1 MTAVAI
7 PDFPSPPSPATV
19 APMECPTPRLPSPRF
34 PLPWP
39 LATLL
44 IATLALSLAG
54 CSETDSENAPPQ
66 VRTRLQRLLPPRIQ
80 DRAGWAADIQSA
92 LAALDIEPSSRNLC
106 SVIAVIEQ
114 ESSFVADPQVPGLGA
129 ISLKEIDARAQRH
142 HIPVFAVR
150 GALKLKSP
158 DGQTWE
164 ARIAAARTEKQLSD
178 LFEEMIAQVPMGS
191 RLLARANPV
200 HTGGPMQVSIAF
212 AESHARRKRYPYAS
226 DGAIRHAVFSRRGGV
241 YFGAAH
247 LLDYDADYDRPLY
260 RFADFNAGRFASR
273 NAAFQNAVAIAGGT
287 KLQLDGDLVRY
298 RKGDDGTTT
307 GATETA
313 VLALAAKLDM
323 TAAQIRA
330 DLDRGTEAGFSE
342 TALYTNV
349 FRLADKR
356 GGRRAP
362 RAMLPKIDLHSPKIT
377 RHLTT
382 EWFARRV
389 DGRYARCMAR
399 AKRG

>member
-1 MTAVAI
+1 
-7 PDFPSPPSPATV
+7 
-19 APMECPTPRLPSPRF
+19 MECPTPRPSSRR
-34 PLPWP
+34 P
-39 LATLL
+39 LAALL
-44 IATLALSLAG
+44 IAALALSLAG
-54 CSETDSENAPPQ
+54 CSETDGENAPPK

-92 LAALDIEPSSRNLC
+92 LAALDVEPSSRNLC

-114 ESSFVADPQVPGLGA
+114 ESSFVADPEVPGLGA
-129 ISLKEIDARAQRH
+129 IALKEIEARAQRH

-150 GALKLKSP
+150 GALMLKSP

-164 ARIAAARTEKQLSD
+164 TRIAAARTEKQLSD

-226 DGAIRHAVFSRRGGV
+226 DGSIRHAVFTRRGGV

-298 RKGDDGTTT
+298 RKGDDGATT

-313 VLALAAKLDM
+313 VLALAGKLDM
-323 TAAQIRA
+323 TVAQIRA
-330 DLDRGTEAGFSE
+330 DLDRGAEAHFSE
-342 TALYTNV
+342 TALFTNV
-349 FRLADKR
+349 FKLADKR
-356 GGRRAP
+356 NGRRVP

-382 EWFARRV
+382 AWFARRV